1 MNKAMKVKL
10 LSIKPAPEPNS
21 HEVLLSIGEEMQ
33 IFTFTTKVNQL
44 GNNQLQTTQAEPRF
58 SQVFKFN
65 QRVALNVSKLV
76 VKFYNQE
83 VVELP
88 ADVGDFVTPEEAIS
102 NLKSFQEPET
112 PANAET
118 FISL

>member
-1 MNKAMKVKL
+1 MKVKL
-10 LSIKPAPEPNS
+10 LSIKPGSAPNS
-21 HEVLLSIGEEMQ
+21 HEVLLSIGEARQ
-33 IFTFTTKVNQL
+33 IFRFTTEVTQL

-65 QRVALNVSKLV
+65 QRVALNVSQLV
-76 VKFYNQE
+76 VKYYNQE

-88 ADVGDFVTPEEAIS
+88 ADVGNFVTPEEAIS
-102 NLKSFQEPET
+102 NLKPFQDNEMPDNAT
-112 PANAET
+112 P